1 MSENINFI
9 PANELPVAE
18 GDEVSVLCVEG
29 GELKQKP
36 GASLGG
42 SSALYIHGTEVIDSD
57 TGLGTVSFSLV
68 PTGTFE
74 TLKSNLLKG
83 TPVTVGMVIQVKEI
97 TSDGEVEVGAMAT
110 PIIYGWM
117 VGRADTPFPD
127 GAIQLI
133 AEFGTFFLLPDDSIM
148 VEGEL
153 TVETGAD

>member
-9 PANELPVAE
+9 PANELPLAE

-42 SSALYIHGTEVIDSD
+42 SSALYIHCTEVFDSN
-57 TGLGTVSFSLV
+57 TGLNNFSFSPV

-83 TPVTVGMVIQVKEI
+83 TPATVVMVIQAKEN
-97 TSDGEVEVGAMAT
+97 TDGGEVEVGIMAS
-110 PIIYGWM
+110 PVIYGWV

-127 GAIQLI
+127 DVIQLLV
-133 AEFGTFFLLPDDSIM
+133 EFGTFFLLPDGSI
-148 VEGEL
+148 VAEEEL
-153 TVETGAD
+153 MAETEAG

>member
-9 PANELPVAE
+9 PANELPLAE
-18 GDEVSVLCVEG
+18 GYEVSVLCVEG

-42 SSALYIHGTEVIDSD
+42 SSALYIHCTNFVDLN
-57 TGLGTVSFSLV
+57 TGSNNFSFSPI

-83 TPVTVGMVIQVKEI
+83 TPATVVMVIQAKEN
-97 TSDGEVEVGAMAT
+97 TDDGEVEVGIMAS
-110 PIIYGWM
+110 PVIYGWI

-127 GAIQLI
+127 SVIQLI
-133 AEFGTFFLLPDDSIM
+133 VEFATFYLLPDDSIM
-148 VEGEL
+148 TEEEM
-153 TVETGAD
+153 TAETEAD